1 MQNLIFDDDPL
12 YILQTLSLWC
22 TVILAG
28 FSSRFDFFAERID
41 EIAERKEQKFSNYL
55 NGKTPTIQFALT
67 TAFDARYTLH
77 TQREKHSEI
86 HKR

>member
-1 MQNLIFDDDPL
+1 MMIHFVFGKHLVCGA
-12 YILQTLSLWC
+12 LSLWL
-22 TVILAG
+22 VLAVG
-28 FSSRFDFFAERID
+28 SIFLPKGSKKLPSAKNRSFQISWTE
-41 EIAERKEQKFSNYL
+41 
-55 NGKTPTIQFALT
+55 KTPTIQFALT